1 MGVVAVQCSA
11 AWGTCILLLL
21 LLLHLFGGA
30 RKWHVLC
37 IFTPFKGR

>member
-11 AWGTCILLLL
+11 AWGTCIL